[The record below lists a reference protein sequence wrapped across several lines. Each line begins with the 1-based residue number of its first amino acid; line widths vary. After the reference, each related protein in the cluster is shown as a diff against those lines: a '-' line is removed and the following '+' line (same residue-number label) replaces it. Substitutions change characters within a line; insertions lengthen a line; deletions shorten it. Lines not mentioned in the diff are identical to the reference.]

1 VSQQGDRD
9 RGRQRQRGEQPGGL
23 ASRTGVK
30 TMARLF
36 WAAAAAAFLL
46 STAPA
51 LAQEASP
58 WKAGNYWNV
67 SSIKV
72 KEGATLTYANHL
84 ANVWQKQQDFA
95 KSKGWISGYHV
106 LSNPFPREGEP
117 DLYLITVTD
126 RMVQSDESDKRNAE
140 MRAHMKMT
148 QQEMVAA
155 AGQRA
160 YDRTNVGNMQLREQ
174 VRR

>member
-1 VSQQGDRD
+1 M
-9 RGRQRQRGEQPGGL
+9 
-23 ASRTGVK
+23 K
-30 TMARLF
+30 TMI
-36 WAAAAAAFLL
+36 WAAAAACALL
-46 STAPA
+46 SAAPMA
-51 LAQEASP
+51 AQEANP

-67 SSIKV
+67 SGIKV

-84 ANVWQKQQDFA
+84 AKVWQKQQEFA

-126 RMVQSDESDKRNAE
+126 RMVQSDEGDKRAAE
-140 MRAHMKMT
+140 MRTHLQMT
-148 QQEMVAA
+148 QEQMVAA

-160 YDRTNVGNMQLREQ
+160 DYRTNVGNMQLREL

>member
-1 VSQQGDRD
+1 MKRV
-9 RGRQRQRGEQPGGL
+9 
-23 ASRTGVK
+23 AW
-30 TMARLF
+30 M
-36 WAAAAAAFLL
+36 AAFAAL
-46 STAPA
+46 SLAVPA
-51 LAQEASP
+51 IAQDNPNP

-67 SSIKV
+67 SGIKV
-72 KEGATLTYANHL
+72 KEGHGLTYARHL
-84 ANVWQKQQDFA
+84 ADVWQKQQEFA

-117 DLYLITVTD
+117 DLYLIVITD
-126 RMVQSDESDKRNAE
+126 RMVGADEADKRGVE

-148 QQEMVAA
+148 AEQMQAA

-160 YDRTNVGNMQLREQ
+160 EYRTNVGNMQLREQ